1 VTEGELIRRILLA
14 GTAEGARLFR
24 QNVGQGW
31 TGKATH
37 RGSAVVIKNA
47 RPLHAGLCKGSS
59 DIIGWR
65 PVTITPDMVGQ
76 TVAIFTA
83 IEVKTG
89 RLRTT
94 ADQQRF
100 LDAVEKAGGIADVAR
115 GVDNAVAILNTSP
128 GRDVS
133 RGG

>member
-1 VTEGELIRRILLA
+1 MTEPELIRRILLA

-31 TGKATH
+31 AGKAAH
-37 RGSAVVIKNA
+37 RGSTVVIENA

-65 PVTITPDMVGQ
+65 PVVITPDMVGQ
-76 TVAIFTA
+76 TVAIFVA
-83 IEVKTG
+83 IEAKTG

-100 LDAVEKAGGIADVAR
+100 LDAVEKAGGIAGVAK
-115 GVDNAVAILNTSP
+115 GVDNAVAMLNTSP

-133 RGG
+133 RG

>member
-1 VTEGELIRRILLA
+1 MTEPELIRRILLA

-31 TGKATH
+31 AGKAVH
-37 RGSAVVIKNA
+37 RGSTVVIENA

-65 PVTITPDMVGQ
+65 PVVITPDMVGQ
-76 TVAIFTA
+76 TVAIFVA
-83 IEVKTG
+83 IEAKTG

-100 LDAVEKAGGIADVAR
+100 LDAVEKAGGIAGVAR
-115 GVDNAVAILNTSP
+115 GVDNAVAMLNTNP

-133 RGG
+133 RG